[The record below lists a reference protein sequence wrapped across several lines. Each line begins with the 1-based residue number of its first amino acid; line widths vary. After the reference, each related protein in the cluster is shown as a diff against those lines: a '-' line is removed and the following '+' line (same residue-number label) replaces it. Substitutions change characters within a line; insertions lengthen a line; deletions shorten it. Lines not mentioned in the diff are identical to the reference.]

1 MRAMGAREPREEVIA
16 MKFKK
21 NRKVILQP
29 TSERAQRS
37 FDTPVGFIA
46 ASTAYALRVG
56 PDAEYHAL
64 QLQEIAIRLTNQL
77 YEQME
82 ELADNAVELQAITG
96 MIATNLAVTFIE
108 RHEYFKYLLDLEGDG
123 HEG

>member
-1 MRAMGAREPREEVIA
+1 
-16 MKFKK
+16 MKFEEK
-21 NRKVILQP
+21 RHVMLQL

-46 ASTAYALRVG
+46 ASTARALRVG
-56 PDAEYHAL
+56 PDTVDRAL
-64 QLQEIAIRLTNQL
+64 QLEEIAIRLTDQL
-77 YEQME
+77 SEQMR
-82 ELADNAVELQAITG
+82 ELADNAVELQVITG

-108 RHEYFKYLLDLEGDG
+108 RHEYFQFLLDLEGDG

>member
-1 MRAMGAREPREEVIA
+1 
-16 MKFKK
+16 MKFKEK
-21 NRKVILQP
+21 REVILQP

-46 ASTAYALRVG
+46 ASTACALGVG
-56 PDAEYHAL
+56 PDTEDRVL

-77 YEQME
+77 CEQME

-108 RHEYFKYLLDLEGDG
+108 RHEYFQFLLDLEGDG